1 MYKRVKGDIAKS
13 QFVIIPTFGFAKNYY
28 GYYLSF
34 MFLCFRLAIMIKK
47 R

>member
-1 MYKRVKGDIAKS
+1 MKRIFFDIAEN
-13 QFVIIPTFGFAKNYY
+13 QLVIIPTFGFVKGIC
-28 GYYLSF
+28 GYYITF